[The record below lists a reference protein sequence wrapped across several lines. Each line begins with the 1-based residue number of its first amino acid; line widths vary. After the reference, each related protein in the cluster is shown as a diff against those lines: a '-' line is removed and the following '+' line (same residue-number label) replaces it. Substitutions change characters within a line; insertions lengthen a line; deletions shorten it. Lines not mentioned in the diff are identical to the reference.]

1 MTDVMFDLPD
11 VEEKGKYI
19 VTDAVVRREKPLF
32 DVKATPDK
40 KSA

>member
-11 VEEKGKYI
+11 VEEKGKYV
-19 VTDAVVRREKPLF
+19 VTDAVVRRERPLF
-32 DVKATPDK
+32 DTKTPDK